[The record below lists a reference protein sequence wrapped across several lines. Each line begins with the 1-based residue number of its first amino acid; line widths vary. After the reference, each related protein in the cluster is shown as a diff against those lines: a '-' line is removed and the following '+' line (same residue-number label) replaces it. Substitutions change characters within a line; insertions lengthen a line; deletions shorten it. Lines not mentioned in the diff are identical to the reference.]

1 MSTNSQTTAILNEA
15 FAEVCNRFPTDSE
28 NLIMTD
34 ILLQVN
40 LESGQL
46 VIYNDDDEEI
56 FSTIVEEWVNIES
69 SSPYEEVAATLRQ
82 YIADNVET
90 LDNLGLIKPYSYV
103 LIDDERETICELH
116 LVDDQ
121 LIAIDSQTL
130 MENLDK
136 DLDDFFDRLMKD

>member
-1 MSTNSQTTAILNEA
+1 MSTNSQTTIILREA
-15 FAEVCNRFPTDSE
+15 FSSVSNKYPADSE

-56 FSTIVEEWVNIES
+56 YSAIVEDWVNINTA
-69 SSPYEEVAATLRQ
+69 SPYDQVAATLRQ
-82 YIADNVET
+82 YISDHTEQ

-103 LIDDERETICELH
+103 LIDDDHETICELH
-116 LVDDQ
+116 LVDEQ
-121 LIAIDSQTL
+121 LIAIDSQLL

-136 DLDDFFDRLMKD
+136 DLDDFFARLMKE